1 MNNPLLAIQYWAVR
15 DYLSPVLK
23 ESKFK
28 EHGRITPEE
37 FVAAGDFLTY
47 KFPVWQWQKGTPG
60 KSRDFLPADKQYLIT
75 RNVPCFRRATTLNYS
90 DADEDAE
97 RLLNFLD
104 EADETPGPDGKLRKD
119 VTRSSDEDWVET
131 HVNRDKVNMGG
142 ADGMDEIPDIDD
154 NDAHGE
160 LSTGNHDF
168 TNTGMERLKISDDD
182 IPDMDEIP
190 DMDDDGAATMEE
202 EEGDEAEA
210 ILVRPTA
217 WVNSDVMAMK
227 VVLIHNCWFREEMEK
242 SKTREN
248 LLQVRTYDCLI
259 SYDKHYQT
267 PRFWL
272 MGYDENKKPLTP
284 TQVFQDVP
292 SDHAFKTMTMETFPH
307 SGQLLASVHPC
318 KHASVMKKFIDRM
331 DAAQRDHS
339 PSSSQDTL
347 GQESSASGAGGKK
360 KWGLGGMVKRV
371 TGNVPTVNSLKKA
384 ADAGDAAKGEGE
396 PTGLQVDFYLV
407 IFLKFIA
414 SIVPTIE
421 VDSTTAF

>member
-1 MNNPLLAIQYWAVR
+1 MNNPLLAIQSQYWAVR

-47 KFPVWQWQKGTPG
+47 KFPVWQWQKAVPG
-60 KSRDFLPADKQYLIT
+60 KGRDFLPADKQFLIT
-75 RNVPCFRRATTLNYS
+75 RNVPCFRRATTLNYT
-90 DADEDAE
+90 DEDEDAE
-97 RLLNFLD
+97 RLLSFLD
-104 EADETPGPDGKLRKD
+104 EADEAAGPNGKLRSEGKG
-119 VTRSSDEDWVET
+119 SSDEDWVET
-131 HVNRDKVNMGG
+131 HVNRAPLPKAGSGDM
-142 ADGMDEIPDIDD
+142 DGIPDM
-154 NDAHGE
+154 DAHDASQARNSSAQGLDASKME
-160 LSTGNHDF
+160 L
-168 TNTGMERLKISDDD
+168 ERLKISDDD

-190 DMDDDGAATMEE
+190 DMDDEGVATME

-217 WVNSDVMAMK
+217 A
-227 VVLIHNCWFREEMEK
+227 EMDK

-272 MGYDENKKPLTP
+272 MGYDEDKKPLTP

-292 SDHAFKTMTMETFPH
+292 SDHAFKTMTMETFPY

-331 DAAQRDHS
+331 EAAQRESS
-339 PSSSQDTL
+339 PPGSSSETA
-347 GQESSASGAGGKK
+347 QESSTSMTSGKK
-360 KWGLGGMVKRV
+360 KWGLGGMVKRM
-371 TGNVPTVNSLKKA
+371 TGNVPTVNSVKKTGEEGDKGA
-384 ADAGDAAKGEGE
+384 A
-396 PTGLQVDFYLV
+396 PPTTGLQVDFYLV

>member
-1 MNNPLLAIQYWAVR
+1 MNNPLLAIQSQYWAVR

-47 KFPVWQWQKGTPG
+47 KFPVWQWQKAASG
-60 KSRDFLPADKQYLIT
+60 KGRDYLPAAKQYLIT
-75 RNVPCFRRATTLNYS
+75 RNVPCFRRATTLNYT
-90 DADEDAE
+90 DEDEDAE
-97 RLLNFLD
+97 RLLSFLD
-104 EADETPGPDGKLRKD
+104 EADEAPGPDGKLRKD
-119 VTRSSDEDWVET
+119 VKRSSDEDWVET
-131 HVNRDKVNMGG
+131 HVNRNPVATGG
-142 ADGMDEIPDIDD
+142 SGNLDEIPDMDETD
-154 NDAHGE
+154 TSAAVRSSGLDA
-160 LSTGNHDF
+160 S
-168 TNTGMERLKISDDD
+168 NTDMERLKISDDD

-190 DMDDDGAATMEE
+190 DMDDEGVATMEE

-217 WVNSDVMAMK
+217 A
-227 VVLIHNCWFREEMEK
+227 EMEK

-272 MGYDENKKPLTP
+272 MGYDEDKKPLTP

-331 DAAQRDHS
+331 DAAQRPAS
-339 PSSSQDTL
+339 PSS
-347 GQESSASGAGGKK
+347 QETVEPAATGGKK

-371 TGNVPTVNSLKKA
+371 TGNVPTVSSLKKA
-384 ADAGDAAKGEGE
+384 GEEGDKSSEE
-396 PTGLQVDFYLV
+396 QTGLQVDFYLV